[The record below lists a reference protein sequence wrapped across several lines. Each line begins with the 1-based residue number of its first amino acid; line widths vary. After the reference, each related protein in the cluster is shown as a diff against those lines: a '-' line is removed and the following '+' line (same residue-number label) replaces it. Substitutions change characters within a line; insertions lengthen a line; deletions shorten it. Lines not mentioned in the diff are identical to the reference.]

1 MSKKLKFGLKLIVK
15 NLGNVNIKSAHVIV
29 KIVLNISW
37 YYSMYLD
44 HQHLPDVKRWSEHK
58 TILAWYYNWRCE
70 YPASIQ
76 IITHGTRNLNSGWSK
91 YQTIKNLIFRYLLK
105 IKKMH
110 QCWQHKNGTLIPSKN
125 VTSLRQAL
133 SVLATSRSHIV
144 SESLFLHSSPVFFSC
159 ATCKVKVLSLMTSR
173 KFDPVT
179 SFTSQR

>member
-15 NLGNVNIKSAHVIV
+15 NSGNVSIKSALFIV
-29 KIVLNISW
+29 KILFNFSR
-37 YYSMYLD
+37 YYSMHLD
-44 HQHLPDVKRWSEHK
+44 HPHLPDVKRWSEHK

-91 YQTIKNLIFRYLLK
+91 YQTIKNLIFRYPLK

-110 QCWQHKNGTLIPSKN
+110 QCWQHKNGKSCTLIPSKN

-144 SESLFLHSSPVFFSC
+144 SESLFLHSSPFFFSC
-159 ATCKVKVLSLMTSR
+159 ATCKVKGG
-173 KFDPVT
+173 
-179 SFTSQR
+179 